1 MTDPTPAEVFD
12 ERMGIVNMP
21 DKNDMEAQQA
31 RADAILANFAAGV
44 NAATSLPAIETP
56 GYVIVPGV
64 DKGAIDFGVPINLP
78 PGWSD
83 APPVKVAT
91 TAELVESAE
100 ILKRALVEAENAFE
114 AEMKPMRDKLKEAED
129 ALRAKALAAGETIK
143 GAHIQV
149 QIVAPSVS
157 VKWDDKGLTGAV
169 AMLPDNW
176 KAAILA
182 HRKTDEKPA
191 TTRVVYK

>member
-1 MTDPTPAEVFD
+1 MTIDPNSMD
-12 ERMGIVNMP
+12 
-21 DKNDMEAQQA
+21 AQQA
-31 RADAILANFAAGV
+31 RAERILAEWGADVSAGFLAAV
-44 NAATSLPAIETP
+44 NETAQTP
-56 GYVIVPGV
+56 TQMVSEAMQKNQISFP
-64 DKGAIDFGVPINLP
+64 IDLP
-78 PGWSD
+78 PGWAD
-83 APPVKVAT
+83 APPVKVVT
-91 TAELVESAE
+91 TAELIESAE
-100 ILKRALVEAENAFE
+100 ILKRALVDAENAFE

-149 QIVAPSVS
+149 QIVAPSAT

-169 AMLPDNW
+169 AMLPENW

>member
-1 MTDPTPAEVFD
+1 MTIDPNSLIGKSG
-12 ERMGIVNMP
+12 MS
-21 DKNDMEAQQA
+21 DMEIQQA
-31 RADAILANFAAGV
+31 RANAVLPDFAAGV
-44 NAATSLPAIETP
+44 SMGTVPDLETHL
-56 GYVIVPGV
+56 GIGDV
-64 DKGAIDFGVPINLP
+64 
-78 PGWSD
+78 
-83 APPVKVAT
+83 APPVAKWT
-91 TAELVESAE
+91 TESLIESAE

-149 QIVAPSVS
+149 QIVAPSAT

-169 AMLPDNW
+169 AMLPENW

>member
-1 MTDPTPAEVFD
+1 MT
-12 ERMGIVNMP
+12 I
-21 DKNDMEAQQA
+21 DKNDMDAQTA
-31 RADAILANFAAGV
+31 RAERILADFAASV
-44 NAATSLPAIETP
+44 NEAKGLPAIETP
-56 GYVIVPGV
+56 GYVIVPV
-64 DKGAIDFGVPINLP
+64 Q
-78 PGWSD
+78 
-83 APPVKVAT
+83 T
-91 TAELVESAE
+91 TAELIESAE

-114 AEMKPMRDKLKEAED
+114 AEMKPMRAKLKEAED

-149 QIVAPSVS
+149 QIVAPSAT

-169 AMLPDNW
+169 AMLPENW